1 MKNTGPQRA
10 KLETL
15 KPNPKNPRVIKDDK
29 FQKLVQSIR
38 AFPQMLEVRPIVCTP
53 DGVVLGGNMRLRA
66 CKEAGLREVPV
77 HVVAWLDSQQ
87 EEFIIKDNVG
97 YGEWDWDILAN
108 EWDANQL
115 EDWGLD
121 VWTPEP
127 EPEEGLTDPDEVP
140 SIPEEPKTKPGDLY
154 ILGKHRL
161 LCGDSTNAEH
171 VARLMDGQKADMVFT
186 DPPYGMYLKADFSK
200 GMTLKG
206 GRPMKGKHSTMNHK
220 GHKHENVI
228 GDHDDFDPKFISA
241 ALSLDA
247 EEIFLWGADY
257 YAELLPNRNKGS
269 WVIWDKRVKS
279 DGTAINQA
287 MTTSEFETCWSKN
300 KHQRLV
306 CRMVHSGICSIEND
320 KRVHPTQKPTQLA
333 IWFFELWGI
342 GKTLVVDLFL
352 GSGSTLIAA
361 EKTGRTCYGMEIDPK
376 YCDVIVKRW
385 EEFTGKK
392 AELVS

>member
-77 HVVAWLDSQQ
+77 HVVSWLDSQQ

-140 SIPEEPKTKPGDLY
+140 SVPEEPKSKPGDLY

-161 LCGDSTNAEH
+161 LCGDSTKAED
-171 VARLMDGQKADMVFT
+171 VERLMDGQKADMVFT
-186 DPPYGMYLKADFSK
+186 DPPYGMKLQADYHKKDWGNRPNKHSK
-200 GMTLKG
+200 GNQGNTH
-206 GRPMKGKHSTMNHK
+206 P
-220 GHKHENVI
+220 NVV
-228 GDHDDFDPKFISA
+228 GDHNDFTPQLILTIFASFPDCP
-241 ALSLDA
+241 
-247 EEIFLWGADY
+247 EVFLWGADY
-257 YAELLPNRNKGS
+257 YAEHIPSKNDGS
-269 WVIWDKRVKS
+269 WIVWDKV
-279 DGTAINQA
+279 TN
-287 MTTSEFETCWSKN
+287 SEGQESGCAAFHGSNFELCWSKARH
-300 KHQRLV
+300 KRDLARIMHKGLASV
-306 CRMVHSGICSIEND
+306 END
-320 KRVHPTQKPTQLA
+320 KRLHPTQKPVALA
-333 IWFFELWGI
+333 EWFFNRWGKK
-342 GKTLVVDLFL
+342 GDVVVDMYA
-352 GSGSTLIAA
+352 GSGFAFLAS
-361 EKTGRTCYGMEIDPK
+361 EKTGRKCYGMELDPK

-385 EEFTGKK
+385 EDFTGKK
-392 AELVS
+392 AELVTKA